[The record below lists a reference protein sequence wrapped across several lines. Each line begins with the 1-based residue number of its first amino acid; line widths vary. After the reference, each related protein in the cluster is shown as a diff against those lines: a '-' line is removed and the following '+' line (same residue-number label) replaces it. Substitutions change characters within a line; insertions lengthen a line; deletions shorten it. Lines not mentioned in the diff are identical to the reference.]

1 MSVIFLS
8 YFLREDTPAYGGAEG
23 TLTFEQIRS
32 IDRGDTS
39 NNLFLKFPNHIGTH
53 IDFPRHF
60 SNEGKS
66 IDDYPAEFWIFN
78 RVGFINSDMDSL
90 EHNCEGLPDDI
101 ELLIVKTGFGDQR
114 NENIYWAEQP
124 VVPASAAEM
133 LRKRFPHLRVFGF
146 DLISLTSQL
155 NKAEGKKAHLAFLTE
170 QNILVLEDM
179 NLNNLFAT
187 PERVIIA
194 PLQISNAD
202 GVPCTIFAF

>member
-1 MSVIFLS
+1 
-8 YFLREDTPAYGGAEG
+8 
-23 TLTFEQIRS
+23 
-32 IDRGDTS
+32 
-39 NNLFLKFPNHIGTH
+39 
-53 IDFPRHF
+53 
-60 SNEGKS
+60 
-66 IDDYPAEFWIFN
+66 
-78 RVGFINSDMDSL
+78 MDSL
-90 EHNCEGLPDDI
+90 ELNCEDLPDDI

-114 NENIYWAEQP
+114 NENIYWAGQP

-179 NLNNLFAT
+179 NLSHLFAT

-202 GVPCTIFAF
+202 GVPCTVIAF